1 MIVALPARAMAAECL
16 AVASNQTGPVV
27 VPAAL
32 AEGEVRIEYLGHSTF
47 LIESPGGIRIATD
60 YSGYAGGIVPDV
72 VTMNR
77 AHSSHYTSIPD
88 PRIQHV
94 LRGWSE
100 DGSPA

>member
-1 MIVALPARAMAAECL
+1 MRG
-16 AVASNQTGPVV
+16 S
-27 VPAAL
+27 
-32 AEGEVRIEYLGHSTF
+32 
-47 LIESPGGIRIATD
+47 
-60 YSGYAGGIVPDV
+60 IVPDV

-100 DGSPA
+100 DGSPGLD